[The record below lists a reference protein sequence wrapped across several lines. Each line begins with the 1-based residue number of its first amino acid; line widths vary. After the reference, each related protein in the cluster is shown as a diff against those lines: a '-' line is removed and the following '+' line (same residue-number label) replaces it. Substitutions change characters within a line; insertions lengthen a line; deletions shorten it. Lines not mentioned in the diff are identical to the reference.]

1 MSARLEEREA
11 LDAGRDCVS
20 VNSGI
25 ETKRGAAGREPNFS
39 LRESDRKRGCVS
51 VNSGIETKRGAAGRE
66 PNFSLRESDRKRGRA
81 TPHQTEKGAHRRSLD
96 MQETAEGDMKV
107 DT

>member
-20 VNSGI
+20 
-25 ETKRGAAGREPNFS
+25 E
-39 LRESDRKRGCVS
+39 
-51 VNSGIETKRGAAGRE
+51 NSGIETKRGAAGRE

-81 TPHQTEKGAHRRSLD
+81 TPHQTKKGAHKRPLD
-96 MQETAEGDMKV
+96 IQETAEGDMKV